1 MRREA
6 KRWGKIIS
14 KKNST
19 GSKGRFFMQKR
30 IALEEI
36 YIYYNIHH
44 IDFKS
49 TSEIYFLG
57 FLERPKFQIIYFF

>member
-1 MRREA
+1 
-6 KRWGKIIS
+6 
-14 KKNST
+14 
-19 GSKGRFFMQKR
+19 MQKR